1 MSLGSQYGQYSGQY
15 DSRVVNYDHKVLYKI
30 GHCVN
35 DSNILSKNKDKIS
48 SYSIVLLFARWY

>member
-30 GHCVN
+30 GHCPGCER
-35 DSNILSKNKDKIS
+35 
-48 SYSIVLLFARWY
+48 VLIRRQHVYHAW